1 MAAAALPEQVGG
13 YYDASKCAQRSA
25 CTDREQL
32 SVFLANGARV
42 VNQPSQ
48 HLLGITHIAIP
59 DFVETK
65 MSVYDIHESSPS
77 PATG

>member
-1 MAAAALPEQVGG
+1 MMQANVRNGQPVLTGAALGISG
-13 YYDASKCAQRSA
+13 Y
-25 CTDREQL
+25 
-32 SVFLANGARV
+32 GARV

-77 PATG
+77 PATE